1 MIVRYRYPAT
11 LEAEDGGR
19 FTAYFDNLPGATW
32 GVSREE
38 ALANAKDLL
47 ADALELLIEDG
58 ADIPPPAT
66 ADGRPVVEADV
77 ETPDQI

>member
-1 MIVRYRYPAT
+1 MIVHYRYPAT

-32 GVSREE
+32 GGSREE

-47 ADALELLIEDG
+47 VTALEMLIEDG
-58 ADIPPPAT
+58 ADIPPPAP
-66 ADGRPVVEADV
+66 ADGRPVIEAGVER
-77 ETPDQI
+77 PDQS